1 MRIILIGQAAFAEKT
16 LEKILSKG
24 DEVVAVYCPLDPP
37 SGKFDPVKQKAL
49 SLGIAVRQ
57 HKNLK
62 GPEVREEFIGYNADL
77 AVLAFVTQIVPEQV
91 FTVPK
96 LGSICFHPSILP
108 KYRGASALNWAIMKG
123 ETITGLTYFWVD
135 PGIDTGPILLQKTVT
150 IEPDDTTGSLYF
162 NKIFPLGVEAIGEC
176 LDLIKSGNPPR
187 VVQDESKAN
196 YDPICR
202 DEHAKIDW
210 SKPAQE
216 VYNMIRGC
224 DPQPGAHATFNGKM
238 VRLFEARMQLGN
250 SSTPAGQVTNIGAE
264 EIAIALNGGTLT
276 AKKARGEAAKV
287 SGAEVAKQLSLKVG
301 DRLG

>member
-1 MRIILIGQAAFAEKT
+1 
-16 LEKILSKG
+16 
-24 DEVVAVYCPLDPP
+24 
-37 SGKFDPVKQKAL
+37 
-49 SLGIAVRQ
+49 
-57 HKNLK
+57 
-62 GPEVREEFIGYNADL
+62 
-77 AVLAFVTQIVPEQV
+77 
-91 FTVPK
+91 
-96 LGSICFHPSILP
+96 
-108 KYRGASALNWAIMKG
+108 
-123 ETITGLTYFWVD
+123 
-135 PGIDTGPILLQKTVT
+135 
-150 IEPDDTTGSLYF
+150 
-162 NKIFPLGVEAIGEC
+162 
-176 LDLIKSGNPPR
+176 
-187 VVQDESKAN
+187 VQDESKAN